1 MRQMWILAVRYYQHL
16 FLIKLKL
23 RAMGTNIK
31 LYIDDSLI
39 LTVVYPAKR

>member
-23 RAMGTNIK
+23 RAMV
-31 LYIDDSLI
+31 
-39 LTVVYPAKR
+39 LTLNYTSMTR